1 MSNPC
6 PLNFPL
12 QRRSDFRTVN
22 FFYFFQNQ
30 FHGFALYFGLC
41 KLEDIQ
47 QENLHSDRLYLHK
60 LHILKIDVS
69 HFFYFLKVRG
79 SQSRN
84 FLELIGKMSYAAV
97 TEFVGNFADIQL
109 VIKQ

>member
-1 MSNPC
+1 MSSPF
-6 PLNFPL
+6 PLNFPF

-22 FFYFFQNQ
+22 FFYFFQDQ
-30 FHGFALYFGLC
+30 FHGFALYFELC

-47 QENLHSDRLYLHK
+47 QENLHSDRLHLHIS
-60 LHILKIDVS
+60 HILKIDIS
-69 HFFYFLKVRG
+69 HFFYFFKVRR

-84 FLELIGKMSYAAV
+84 FLELIGKMRYAAV